1 MFSLFQLQTL
11 MNLYGIETEGE
22 LLSGCFLKLHSR
34 LGREK
39 VEIADI
45 VSRIL
50 AKIRE
55 NFRKKFF
62 DEFDLADDVRETDE
76 NISEEM
82 QQKASAWYYV
92 AYSPKNVT
100 NVTENAPV
108 DPPQTQF
115 LSFPWLVDDV
125 MLSIRLRK
133 AIQVRES
140 KSVVTSISESV
151 FKVFEHERDM
161 LLQGFGERM
170 RKKNFISQAIPG
182 VALAL
187 FGSSATLLFRPDSD
201 LDLCVLSPA
210 VIAQRGELE
219 RDAQI
224 HILRNILPLL
234 RKQFKHARLVES
246 ARVPVS
252 VCIPTW
258 VNFLF
263 EAISKWRSF
272 AVHYFKPLFPFS
284 G

>member
-45 VSRIL
+45 VRQIL

-62 DEFDLADDVRETDE
+62 DEFDLADDDRGADE
-76 NISEEM
+76 NVSEEM

-100 NVTENAPV
+100 VIENAPV

-115 LSFPWLVDDV
+115 LSFPWLVDDI

-133 AIQVRES
+133 AIQVQES

-161 LLQGFGERM
+161 LLQGFDERM
-170 RKKNFISQAIPG
+170 RKKNIISQAIPAG
-182 VALAL
+182 EALAL

-201 LDLCVLSPA
+201 LDLCVLSRA

-224 HILRNILPLL
+224 HILQNILPVM
-234 RKQFKHARLVES
+234 RKLFKHARLVES

-252 VCIPTW
+252 IWCLHPYSGQFT
-258 VNFLF
+258 LCARF
-263 EAISKWRSF
+263 EMGIICVS
-272 AVHYFKPLFPFS
+272 LL
-284 G
+284 

>member
-1 MFSLFQLQTL
+1 

-22 LLSGCFLKLHSR
+22 LLSGCFLKLHYR

-39 VEIADI
+39 VEIANI

-55 NFRKKFF
+55 NFRNKFF
-62 DEFDLADDVRETDE
+62 EEFDLADGDRGTDE

-92 AYSPKNVT
+92 AYSPKHVT
-100 NVTENAPV
+100 NMTKNAPV

-133 AIQVRES
+133 AFQVQES
-140 KSVVTSISESV
+140 KSVVASISESV

-161 LLQGFGERM
+161 LLQGFDERT

-182 VALAL
+182 VSLAL

-219 RDAQI
+219 RDEQI
-224 HILRNILPLL
+224 RMLWNILPVMRNL
-234 RKQFKHARLVES
+234 FKHARLVES

-252 VCIPTW
+252 VCSPTRVRPHW
-258 VNFLF
+258 EGSAYPVSL
-263 EAISKWRSF
+263 
-272 AVHYFKPLFPFS
+272 
-284 G
+284 